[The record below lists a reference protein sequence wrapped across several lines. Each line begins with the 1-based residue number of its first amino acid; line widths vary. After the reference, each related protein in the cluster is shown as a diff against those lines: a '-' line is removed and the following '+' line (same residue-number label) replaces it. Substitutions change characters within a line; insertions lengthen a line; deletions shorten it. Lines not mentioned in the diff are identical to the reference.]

1 MKTALI
7 IGADEFLGL
16 SLCERLMD
24 EGVHVDVI
32 LAEPEDKTRQL
43 YLEERLMW
51 LARNGLFQIIGEISE
66 KEYDRICVQY
76 GSGCLPEER
85 AEPLYWIVYSEDQGD
100 WGKNAQ
106 RDTAKAIILPPLY
119 AFVDGRKRRWRKQ
132 DLLEDAVCGLMNKLV
147 ADGTEDE
154 NQIITLEI
162 KEKTQ
167 KTEAEEKL
175 KNGKDNFHQY
185 STFFKK
191 YLPCYVHYRYN
202 KRISIIYVMSLKRG

>member
-51 LARNGLFQIIGEISE
+51 LARNGLFQIIEKIGE

-76 GSGCLPEER
+76 GSGCLPEKR
-85 AEPLYWIVYSEDQGD
+85 AEPLYWIVYSEDHGD
-100 WGKNAQ
+100 WEKNGQ

-119 AFVDGRKRRWRKQ
+119 GPW
-132 DLLEDAVCGLMNKLV
+132 
-147 ADGTEDE
+147 
-154 NQIITLEI
+154 
-162 KEKTQ
+162 
-167 KTEAEEKL
+167 TEAKEDGE
-175 KNGKDNFHQY
+175 
-185 STFFKK
+185 S
-191 YLPCYVHYRYN
+191 
-202 KRISIIYVMSLKRG
+202 RIF

>member
-1 MKTALI
+1 
-7 IGADEFLGL
+7 
-16 SLCERLMD
+16 MD

-51 LARNGLFQIIGEISE
+51 LARNGLFQIIDEIGE

-85 AEPLYWIVYSEDQGD
+85 AEPLYWIVYSEDHGD
-100 WGKNAQ
+100 WEKRSAGYGKS
-106 RDTAKAIILPPLY
+106 DYPSSLYGPWTEAKE
-119 AFVDGRKRRWRKQ
+119 DGESRIY
-132 DLLEDAVCGLMNKLV
+132 LEDAVCGLMNQLE

-162 KEKTQ
+162 KENTKR
-167 KTEAEEKL
+167 KRK
-175 KNGKDNFHQY
+175 KN
-185 STFFKK
+185 
-191 YLPCYVHYRYN
+191 
-202 KRISIIYVMSLKRG
+202 

>member
-51 LARNGLFQIIGEISE
+51 LARNGLFQIIEEIGE

-85 AEPLYWIVYSEDQGD
+85 AEPLYWIVYSEDHGD
-100 WGKNAQ
+100 WEKTVSGIRQK
-106 RDTAKAIILPPLY
+106 RLSFLPFTVRGRKKKKMAKAGS
-119 AFVDGRKRRWRKQ
+119 F
-132 DLLEDAVCGLMNKLV
+132 
-147 ADGTEDE
+147 
-154 NQIITLEI
+154 
-162 KEKTQ
+162 
-167 KTEAEEKL
+167 
-175 KNGKDNFHQY
+175 
-185 STFFKK
+185 
-191 YLPCYVHYRYN
+191 
-202 KRISIIYVMSLKRG
+202 

>member
-51 LARNGLFQIIGEISE
+51 LARNGLFQIIDEIGE

-85 AEPLYWIVYSEDQGD
+85 AEPLYWIVYSEDHGD
-100 WGKNAQ
+100 WEKNGQ
-106 RDTAKAIILPPLY
+106 RGTAKAIILPPLY
-119 AFVDGRKRRWRKQ
+119 GPWTEAKEDGESRIF
-132 DLLEDAVCGLMNKLV
+132 LEDAVCGLMNQLE
-147 ADGTEDE
+147 AYGTEDE

-167 KTEAEEKL
+167 KTEAEEKI
-175 KNGKDNFHQY
+175 KEW
-185 STFFKK
+185 
-191 YLPCYVHYRYN
+191 
-202 KRISIIYVMSLKRG
+202 KRQFSSIFDIF

>member
-51 LARNGLFQIIGEISE
+51 LARNGLFQIIDEIGE

-85 AEPLYWIVYSEDQGD
+85 AEPLYWIVYSEDHGD
-100 WGKNAQ
+100 WEKKRSAGYGKS
-106 RDTAKAIILPPLY
+106 DYPSSPLRS
-119 AFVDGRKRRWRKQ
+119 VDRSKRRWRKQ
-132 DLLEDAVCGLMNKLV
+132 DLFRRRSLR
-147 ADGTEDE
+147 ADES
-154 NQIITLEI
+154 
-162 KEKTQ
+162 
-167 KTEAEEKL
+167 A
-175 KNGKDNFHQY
+175 
-185 STFFKK
+185 
-191 YLPCYVHYRYN
+191 
-202 KRISIIYVMSLKRG
+202 

>member
-32 LAEPEDKTRQL
+32 LAEPEDKTRRL

-51 LARNGLFQIIGEISE
+51 LARNGLFQIIDEIGE

-85 AEPLYWIVYSEDQGD
+85 AEPLYWIVYSEDHGD
-100 WGKNAQ
+100 WEKTVSGIRQKRLSFLPSTVRGRKQ
-106 RDTAKAIILPPLY
+106 KKMAKA
-119 AFVDGRKRRWRKQ
+119 G
-132 DLLEDAVCGLMNKLV
+132 
-147 ADGTEDE
+147 
-154 NQIITLEI
+154 
-162 KEKTQ
+162 
-167 KTEAEEKL
+167 
-175 KNGKDNFHQY
+175 
-185 STFFKK
+185 
-191 YLPCYVHYRYN
+191 
-202 KRISIIYVMSLKRG
+202 SI